1 MKPKAIIIA
10 GPTASGKT
18 ELAFKVA
25 KKIDSTII
33 NADSMQ
39 VYDDL
44 SILTNRPGP
53 LKMKNYDCKLFGIL
67 SSPDAGSFGWWL
79 SSATQEIKKSISNS
93 KIPIIVG
100 GTGLYISGLEKE
112 ISVIPLIN
120 EKVKKK
126 IKLIHKSKGIEFF
139 YDKLKSFDPKTFET
153 LTPNDTQRILR
164 AVEVKLS
171 TGKNMTY
178 WKESSKKTKEFLI
191 KDYLFIILNKN
202 RAQLYEAIDKRFN
215 KMIDR
220 GVLDEIKFFLK
231 KNIPD
236 SHPINK
242 SIGLRHLKKF
252 LKNKLSLRE
261 AIEFSQKDTR
271 NYAKRQITWFN
282 NQPVNPN
289 YVKSEE
295 GEKFILEKF
304 MVS

>member
-1 MKPKAIIIA
+1 M
-10 GPTASGKT
+10 
-18 ELAFKVA
+18 
-25 KKIDSTII
+25 
-33 NADSMQ
+33 
-39 VYDDL
+39 
-44 SILTNRPGP
+44 
-53 LKMKNYDCKLFGIL
+53 
-67 SSPDAGSFGWWL
+67 
-79 SSATQEIKKSISNS
+79 
-93 KIPIIVG
+93 
-100 GTGLYISGLEKE
+100 
-112 ISVIPLIN
+112 
-120 EKVKKK
+120 
-126 IKLIHKSKGIEFF
+126 IHKSKGIEFF